1 MHLKQL
7 LLPTIA
13 MLLVVL
19 LGGCQKDMNVA
30 PEMSSAAMSATLN
43 KPTLKGTLAVVNL
56 GVSGNFVIL
65 GYYAP

>member
-1 MHLKQL
+1 MHSKQL
-7 LLPTIA
+7 LLPAIA
-13 MLLVVL
+13 TLLVVL
-19 LGGCQKDMNVA
+19 SGSCKKDMMW

>member
-1 MHLKQL
+1 MHSKQL
-7 LLPTIA
+7 LLPAIA
-13 MLLVVL
+13 TLLVVL
-19 LGGCQKDMNVA
+19 SGSCKKDMMS
-30 PEMSSAAMSATLN
+30 PEMSSAAMPATLN